1 MSLSSTT
8 SRISYTGNGAVS
20 TYSYTFKV
28 FSQSDLLVTVRNTSG
43 VETTLT
49 IATDYT
55 VTGVGDTGGGTI
67 VLVNASQAW
76 LTAGKLTTGYVL
88 TIRRVPSL
96 VQTTDIRNQGDFYPE
111 SHEDTFDQLVMIDQK
126 QQDEID
132 RSMKLPETVSSADF
146 DPTLPSGIAGS
157 ADKVPVTN
165 ATGDGWA
172 AASAWIDSADI
183 STAAASAAAAA
194 ASETAAAA
202 SAVAADAS
210 ADAALVSETAA
221 AASAASA
228 AAQLAS
234 AFFRDVVYITSADSP
249 RTITSA
255 DNGKLFNIN
264 SSGGAISFTL
274 PTIASTTLPFNV
286 SFKLTT
292 AGNTVTIN
300 RASTDTIEG
309 ATSATLSTAGQGL
322 DLIADADGSP
332 DNWSAIATPGTV
344 LPIANGGTNASTK
357 SAAFDSLSPMT
368 TGGDL
373 IYGGASGTGTR
384 LANGSAG
391 QVLVSAGGTAAPT
404 WSAPPTSASVG
415 ARYAT
420 NAGASISNSG
430 GPYIINFEDLK
441 WDTDSAVTTGASW
454 KFTAPANKGGKYLV
468 SANILFD
475 SASWTAG
482 NFAAI
487 YVYKNGSPIAGSE
500 SDAQSSVTFYNNLKV
515 TDVVDLAASDYIDVR
530 IQHNRTAGAAALYSA
545 ADTLCYIS
553 IIRIGT

>member
-28 FSQSDLLVTVRNTSG
+28 FSQSDLLVTVRDTSD

-55 VTGVGDTGGGTI
+55 VTGVGDTGGGS
-67 VLVNASQAW
+67 VFLVNASQAW

-96 VQTTDIRNQGDFYPE
+96 TQTTDIRNQGDFFPE
-111 SHEDTFDQLVMIDQK
+111 SHEDTFDQIVMQNQK

-146 DPTLPSGIAGS
+146 DPTLPAGIAGLL
-157 ADKVPVTN
+157 DKVPITN
-165 ATGDGWA
+165 STGDGWA
-172 AASAWIDSADI
+172 DAADWIDASAVSG
-183 STAAASAAAAA
+183 AAASAAAAA
-194 ASETAAAA
+194 ASAAA
-202 SAVAADAS
+202 SAASAVLSDAS

-286 SFKLTT
+286 SFKLTLC
-292 AGNTVTIN
+292 IP
-300 RASTDTIEG
+300 SCHLIKDHTD
-309 ATSATLSTAGQGL
+309 Q
-322 DLIADADGSP
+322 
-332 DNWSAIATPGTV
+332 
-344 LPIANGGTNASTK
+344 
-357 SAAFDSLSPMT
+357 
-368 TGGDL
+368 
-373 IYGGASGTGTR
+373 
-384 LANGSAG
+384 
-391 QVLVSAGGTAAPT
+391 
-404 WSAPPTSASVG
+404 
-415 ARYAT
+415 
-420 NAGASISNSG
+420 
-430 GPYIINFEDLK
+430 
-441 WDTDSAVTTGASW
+441 
-454 KFTAPANKGGKYLV
+454 
-468 SANILFD
+468 
-475 SASWTAG
+475 
-482 NFAAI
+482 
-487 YVYKNGSPIAGSE
+487 
-500 SDAQSSVTFYNNLKV
+500 
-515 TDVVDLAASDYIDVR
+515 
-530 IQHNRTAGAAALYSA
+530 ALHPNQ
-545 ADTLCYIS
+545 
-553 IIRIGT
+553 